1 MLSEENY
8 KSLKCTLLIVYFKV
22 IIRIFSGQED
32 RGGAAIATT
41 TDESQGTGQTTNHN
55 TPGNITFE

>member
-8 KSLKCTLLIVYFKV
+8 ISLKCTILFVYFKV

-41 TDESQGTGQTTNHN
+41 ADESQGTRQATNHN
-55 TPGNITFE
+55 TPGNIIFE